1 MTREDRGPG
10 RRFPGPRE
18 NESPAAATVV
28 VVIVGHGGDAGR
40 FGQPSTFSLSPAE
53 LTAEVRRRRRDGWQH
68 WEINTRFTFDGCR
81 NVA

>member
-1 MTREDRGPG
+1 MTRKDRPPGGDSRGPEDQSPP
-10 RRFPGPRE
+10 RRR
-18 NESPAAATVV
+18 S
-28 VVIVGHGGDAGR
+28 VVIVGHGADAGR
-40 FGQPSTFSLSPAE
+40 FGQPSNYSLSPAE